1 MAALGNCN
9 FDRWKENDRAVW
21 KAPDNVRKWMS
32 QRWGETGVQQI
43 GHEQKSDGAQMD
55 SGVCLAPNL
64 SGQTLQRAERGRR
77 GKDFFRGGGGPNKT

>member
-9 FDRWKENDRAVW
+9 FDRWKKNDRAVW

-43 GHEQKSDGAQMD
+43 GHEQKSDGVQMD
-55 SGVCLAPNL
+55 SGVCLVVTF

-77 GKDFFRGGGGPNKT
+77 GKDFFGGGAPNKT